1 MGKDHQTLKTGFH
14 HNRKDYQ
21 ISNREHEVLSK
32 TIRESTEK
40 DLLGQICYELIRI
53 RMNSA
58 ATADSLKSFRRSLD
72 KIGFLLFLNIIL
84 LSVIVY
90 FLFNQ

>member
-1 MGKDHQTLKTGFH
+1 MRNNNGISTSAFH
-14 HNRKDYQ
+14 HNRKDFQ

-32 TIRESTEK
+32 TIKESTEK

-58 ATADSLKSFRRSLD
+58 ATADSLKGFRRSLD
-72 KIGFLLFLNIIL
+72 KIGFLLFLNMIL

-90 FLFNQ
+90 FLLNR